1 MEKPRG
7 LLPDAKVAARYHV
20 HISTLYNWDKNEKL
34 GFPKPLR
41 INKRKFR
48 DEEELDQFDQA
59 RADKLTK
66 RTTLNLV
73 ANPAASV
80 SDKKSGSGAPV

>member
-59 RADKLTK
+59 RAADRDLHRLARAT
-66 RTTLNLV
+66 
-73 ANPAASV
+73 
-80 SDKKSGSGAPV
+80 